1 LLEAMAA
8 GIPVIATPVGAI
20 PDVLTEGLHG
30 CLVPVRDGRA
40 IAEALATLHADRE
53 KISWMSRACRRRIR
67 AAFSI
72 DRLAQELSLMYSAV
86 CGDTVMAGAG
96 LPPVKTKAG
105 ARLPSRPTPEKL
117 KD

>member
-1 LLEAMAA
+1 MAA

-40 IAEALATLHADRE
+40 IAEALAMLHADRE

-72 DRLAQELSLMYSAV
+72 ERVAAEFATQYARL
-86 CGDTVMAGAG
+86 CGQVVVAGAA
-96 LPPVKTKAG
+96 PAMPSAPRTETQRPTAA
-105 ARLPSRPTPEKL
+105 ARLTGDKE
-117 KD
+117 